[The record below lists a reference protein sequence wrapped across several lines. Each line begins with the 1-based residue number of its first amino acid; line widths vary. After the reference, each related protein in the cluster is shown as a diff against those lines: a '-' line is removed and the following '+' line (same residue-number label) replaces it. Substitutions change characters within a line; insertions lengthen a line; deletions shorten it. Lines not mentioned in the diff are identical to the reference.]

1 MSAHTFRQRE
11 ALARLVCT
19 CQKHQAE
26 RIASRPA
33 APWWLWAILIASV
46 VVVCGAAWNG
56 SL

>member
-33 APWWLWAILIASV
+33 APWWLWAVLFASV
-46 VVVCGAAWNG
+46 AVVWATRIMEIA
-56 SL
+56 

>member
-11 ALARLVCT
+11 ALARLSSRTV
-19 CQKHQAE
+19 
-26 RIASRPA
+26 RPA

-46 VVVCGAAWNG
+46 VVVFGAAWNG

>member
-46 VVVCGAAWNG
+46 VVVYGAALDG
-56 SL
+56 GL